1 LQPNLF
7 MKPALDS
14 SRASLAQ
21 NDTPDPASQFYS
33 GAYARIL
40 GSILLL
46 GFVGSG
52 VFWARFGRRFGLG
65 FLIGAAIALLNFHW
79 LKRIVG
85 GLADGAARAGSKAPA
100 SGLVLRF
107 LLRYGLIAAA
117 AYVIVKSSSVNIYGL
132 LAGLFLPVAAIFI
145 EAGYELYVAL
155 RRGF

>member
-1 LQPNLF
+1 MRRALSDESN
-7 MKPALDS
+7 PAD
-14 SRASLAQ
+14 
-21 NDTPDPASQFYS
+21 QFYS

-40 GSILLL
+40 GSMLLL

-52 VFWARFGRRFGLG
+52 VFWAEFGRRFGMG

-85 GLADGAARAGSKAPA
+85 ALADRATRAGSKASA
-100 SGLVLRF
+100 GGVVLRF

-117 AYVIVKSSSVNIYGL
+117 AYVIVKSSSVSIYGL
-132 LAGLFLPVAAIFI
+132 VAGLFLPVAAIFI